1 MVGGCWIA
9 RWGPRGRASDIFAY
23 PSRHG
28 GAREAERERER
39 GEGEGVPG
47 GHALSLY
54 NVVSFEKFPSRKN
67 SPPETSSV
75 RSLVRL
81 TLPVPRAGEGGARST
96 PPYVINGGRLLQR
109 GTLALL
115 TGRC

>member
-1 MVGGCWIA
+1 VDAGWRVGGPGGV
-9 RWGPRGRASDIFAY
+9 RVTF
-23 PSRHG
+23 SRIHHVT
-28 GAREAERERER
+28 GARARQRERER
-39 GEGEGVPG
+39 GGGEGVPG